1 MRVLIVGCG
10 YVGLP
15 LGAELVKLGHEVF
28 GLRRTS
34 SDDADLK
41 AAGLT
46 PLHADISQLETLTAL
61 PADFD
66 WVVNCAASGG
76 GDVDAYRRLYLQG
89 TRNLIAWLA
98 SSRGRESA
106 DLSKE
111 ENVLRLTSA
120 ATLKK
125 FVYTSSTG
133 VYGQNDGSVV
143 KETSP
148 TEPAVETA
156 RILVETEKALLAAAR
171 EKNFPAVVLR
181 VAGIYG
187 PDRGYLLKQYLKNEA
202 RIEGSGGR
210 ILNMIHRD
218 DLIGVVVAALKSGRP
233 GEIYNAVDD
242 EPVTQRTFFEWLAGM
257 LGKDLPPSAPE
268 DAETNR
274 KRGVTNKRVSN
285 RRLKMELGYQFKYPN
300 FRTGYTAEIMR
311 LKSAGLPELNS
322 KIGEDK

>member
-1 MRVLIVGCG
+1 MRALIVGCG

-28 GLRRTS
+28 GLRRS
-34 SDDADLK
+34 ADADAALK
-41 AAGLT
+41 TTGLT
-46 PLHADISQLETLTAL
+46 PLHADITQPETLAAL
-61 PADFD
+61 PTGFD

-76 GDVDAYRRLYLQG
+76 GDADAYRRLYLQG
-89 TRNLIAWLA
+89 TRNLIEWLA
-98 SSRGRESA
+98 ASPPA
-106 DLSKE
+106 
-111 ENVLRLTSA
+111 
-120 ATLKK
+120 K

-133 VYGQNDGSVV
+133 VYGQNDGAVV

-148 TEPAVETA
+148 TEPATETTKL
-156 RILVETEKALLAAAR
+156 LVETENVLLAAAR
-171 EKNFPAVVLR
+171 EQNFPAVVLR

-202 RIEGSGGR
+202 RLEGNGGR

-218 DLIGVVVAALKSGRP
+218 DLIGVIIAALKSGRP

-242 EPVTQRTFFEWLAGM
+242 EPVSQRTFFEWLAGT
-257 LGKDLPPSAPE
+257 LGKDLPSSTPE

-300 FRTGYTAEIMR
+300 FRKGYTAEIMR
-311 LKSAGLPELNS
+311 LEAAGQLNLDPERR
-322 KIGEDK
+322 EHP

>member
-15 LGAELVKLGHEVF
+15 LGAELVKLGYEVF
-28 GLRRTS
+28 GLRRS
-34 SDDADLK
+34 PDGDDSLK
-41 AAGLT
+41 TVGVS
-46 PLHADISQLETLTAL
+46 PLHADITQLQTLAML
-61 PADFD
+61 PAGVD

-76 GDVDAYRRLYLQG
+76 GEAEAYRQLYLQG
-89 TRNLIAWLA
+89 TRNLIEWLA
-98 SSRGRESA
+98 GSPPA
-106 DLSKE
+106 
-111 ENVLRLTSA
+111 N
-120 ATLKK
+120 

-148 TEPAVETA
+148 TEPATETA
-156 RILVETEKALLAAAR
+156 KVLVETEHVLLAAAR
-171 EKNFPAVVLR
+171 ETKFPGVILR

-202 RIEGSGGR
+202 RLEGKGGR
-210 ILNMIHRD
+210 FLNMIHRD
-218 DLIGVVVAALKSGRP
+218 DLIGVIIAALKSGRP

-242 EPVTQRTFFEWLAGM
+242 EPVSQYTFFEWLAGT

-268 DAETNR
+268 DTEVNR

-300 FRTGYTAEIMR
+300 FRKGYTAEIMR
-311 LKSAGLPELNS
+311 LEAAGQLNL
-322 KIGEDK
+322 